1 MCALPRAE
9 AWPVWVPLKSIAKLC
24 VVASAVAALSGCAGF
39 RLDDE
44 DPAAS
49 AKTASIAPG
58 LLDATEQ
65 AIAAGRYPD
74 AQRLL
79 QQMFVVDAQNPRAK
93 LLLAE
98 LHLANGLIPQA
109 AAEFDQIK
117 DVPEISSRAFQGKGL
132 AALLNGEKEPAA
144 EALRMAVKQDANLWR
159 AWNAL
164 GYYYDTKQQ
173 WPDSA
178 DCYERALAAN
188 PVSAPVYNNRGFSN
202 LLQRRFG
209 EAIADLSRAVEIDP
223 SLPGAARNLR
233 LALASNGEYARALVG
248 ATGKNL
254 GEALNNVGYIALLR
268 GDYAAAESYL
278 SRAMDADASFNR
290 LAWLNLSYL
299 KSINEMN
306 KIRPK

>member
-1 MCALPRAE
+1 
-9 AWPVWVPLKSIAKLC
+9 VC
-24 VVASAVAALSGCAGF
+24 VVASSVAALSGCAGL
-39 RLDDE
+39 RLGDE
-44 DPAAS
+44 EPATP

-65 AIAAGRYPD
+65 AIAAGRHAD

-98 LHLANGLIPQA
+98 LHLATGVVPQA
-109 AAEFDQIK
+109 AAEFDQLK
-117 DVPEISSRAFQGKGL
+117 EVPEISGRAFQGKGL
-132 AALLNGEKEPAA
+132 ALLLTGEKEPAA
-144 EALRMAVKQDANLWR
+144 EALRTAVKQDTNLWR
-159 AWNAL
+159 AWNGL
-164 GYYYDTKQQ
+164 GYYHDTKQQ
-173 WPDSA
+173 WADSA
-178 DCYERALAAN
+178 ECYERALAAN
-188 PVSAPVYNNRGFSN
+188 PNSALVYNNRGFSN

-209 EAIADLSRAVEIDP
+209 EAIADLSRAVDIDP
-223 SLPGAARNLR
+223 SLPGASRNLR
-233 LALASNGEYARALVG
+233 LALAWNGEYARALVG

-290 LAWLNLSYL
+290 LAWQNLSYL
-299 KSINEMN
+299 KSMNEMN
-306 KIRPK
+306 KVRPK

>member
-1 MCALPRAE
+1 MPRVE
-9 AWPVWVPLKSIAKLC
+9 AWPVRVSLKSVAKAC
-24 VVASAVAALSGCAGF
+24 VVASAVAALSGCADL
-39 RLDDE
+39 RLGDGDLA
-44 DPAAS
+44 PS
-49 AKTASIAPG
+49 AKSASIAPG

-74 AQRLL
+74 AQKLL
-79 QQMFVVDAQNPRAK
+79 QQMFAIDAQNPRAK

-98 LHLANGLIPQA
+98 LHLATGVVPQA
-109 AAEFDQIK
+109 AAEFDQLK
-117 DVPEISSRAFQGKGL
+117 DVPEISGRALQGKGL
-132 AALLNGEKEPAA
+132 AALLNGEKEAAA

-164 GYYYDTKQQ
+164 GYYHDTKQQ
-173 WPDSA
+173 WPESA
-178 DCYERALAAN
+178 ECYERALAAN
-188 PVSAPVYNNRGFSN
+188 PNSALVYNNRGFSN

-209 EAIADLSRAVEIDP
+209 EAIADLSKAVEIDP
-223 SLPGAARNLR
+223 ALPSASRNLR

-248 ATGKNL
+248 ANGNNL

-278 SRAMDADASFNR
+278 SRAMEADASFNR
-290 LAWLNLSYL
+290 LAWQNLSYL

>member
-1 MCALPRAE
+1 MPHAKVCTVAA
-9 AWPVWVPLKSIAKLC
+9 PLKRIAKAC
-24 VVASAVAALSGCAGF
+24 AIASAVAALSGCADL
-39 RLDDE
+39 RLGDG
-44 DPAAS
+44 DPAPS

-74 AQRLL
+74 AQKFL
-79 QQMFVVDAQNPRAK
+79 QQMFAIDAQNPRAK

-98 LHLANGLIPQA
+98 LHLATGVVPQA
-109 AAEFDQIK
+109 AAEFDQLK
-117 DVPEISSRAFQGKGL
+117 DVPEFSARAFQGKGL
-132 AALLNGEKEPAA
+132 AALLNGEKEAAA

-178 DCYERALAAN
+178 ESYERALAAN
-188 PVSAPVYNNRGFSN
+188 PNSALVYNNRGFSN

-209 EAIADLSRAVEIDP
+209 EAIADLSKAVEIDP
-223 SLPGAARNLR
+223 ALPGASRNLR

-248 ATGKNL
+248 ANGKNL

-278 SRAMDADASFNR
+278 SRAMEADASFNR
-290 LAWLNLSYL
+290 LAWQNLSYL